1 MIKKKRNKIHTFERL
16 AILLLVIGL
25 SLIICLGR
33 ACNLVYKNGSEY
45 YHKALSQATGSG
57 TVIAARPGN
66 IVDANGTL
74 LASSK
79 KVYRLILDPKV
90 MAETEEKYP
99 GSMDKTVSLM
109 SEAFGIE
116 ATELAGCFRDNS
128 KLSYVRFGGNTILS
142 EEQVETWN
150 TLVQNF
156 QDEKTQWNKTH
167 NEDKIRTRVAGVWF
181 EEEYR
186 REYPLDNVLSKVIG
200 YTTEDTSQGILG
212 LELYYNDTLH
222 GTDGREYSYVD
233 ENGVIKSEVTAA
245 ADGLNVETSLD
256 ANVAE
261 MLQDTIADFMENVG
275 GKRVNILVTDPN
287 DGRVIAMASD
297 TDFSLN
303 EPSRIAD
310 MFTEEEL
317 QNPASTFLLQ
327 EAFRGRMDQLES
339 MSVEKQ
345 REALIQQVQ
354 SNYAVSGTFEP
365 GSTGKS
371 LTLAAGIEE
380 KIIGTDDRFYCDGS
394 ILVDKYTIHC
404 HQEALC
410 GDLNPMEA
418 LGRSCNVAFVRMNE
432 RIGPDIFSKYQEIFN
447 LGQKTGIDLPGEAN
461 TASLIYKSDGLHAIE
476 MATNSFGQGY
486 NVTMLQL
493 AAAYASLVN
502 GGYYYEPHVV
512 TRITDSAGNVVSEH
526 DPVLVRRTI
535 SEETSEYMKEALRYV
550 TTKGTACLI
559 APKEGYTLAGKTGAA
574 EKLPRGTGKYIV
586 SFIGV
591 VPVEAPKFL
600 IYVAVDEPDV
610 EDQSSSVPAQQLV
623 HDCLDKLYSY
633 FNIYPETEDD
643 AYSYDWS
650 KLRDSSGDSDSAGG
664 ESFIDDPDG
673 SVNWIEDTASENES
687 PSEE

>member
-1 MIKKKRNKIHTFERL
+1 MTKKKRNKIHTFKRL

-25 SLIICLGR
+25 LLIICLIR
-33 ACNLVYKNGSEY
+33 AGVLVRTKGSEY

-66 IVDANGTL
+66 IIDANGTI

-90 MAETEEKYP
+90 LSETEKMYP

-116 ATELAGCFRDNS
+116 ATELKKAF
-128 KLSYVRFGGNTILS
+128 LSDTASSYLRFGGNTILS
-142 EEQVETWN
+142 EEQVDVWN
-150 TLVQNF
+150 SLVDAFNA
-156 QDEKTQWNKTH
+156 EKTAWNKAH
-167 NEDKIRTRVAGVWF
+167 EDDKIKVRVAGVWF

-186 REYPLDNVLSKVIG
+186 REYPLDNVLSKVVG
-200 YTTEDTSQGILG
+200 YTVEDTSSGILG
-212 LELYYNDTLH
+212 LELYYNSTLH
-222 GTDGREYSYVD
+222 GTDGRSYSYVD

-245 ADGLNVETSLD
+245 VDGLNIETSLD

-261 MLQDTIADFMENVG
+261 MLQDTIADFMENIG
-275 GKRVNILVTDPN
+275 AKRVNIMVMDPN
-287 DGRVIAMASD
+287 NGEIIAMASD
-297 TDFSLN
+297 TDFNLN
-303 EPSRIAD
+303 DPSDISG

-317 QNPASTFLLQ
+317 ADPASTFLLQ
-327 EAFRGRMDQLES
+327 EAFRGKTDQLES
-339 MSVEKQ
+339 MSYEKQ
-345 REALIQQVQ
+345 LEALTQQVQ
-354 SNYAVSGTFEP
+354 MNYAVSGTFEP

-371 LTLAAGIEE
+371 LTIAAGIEE
-380 KIIGTDDRFYCDGS
+380 KIIGEDDHFYCDGS

-404 HQEALC
+404 HQEDLC
-410 GDLNPMEA
+410 GDLTPMEA
-418 LGRSCNVAFVRMNE
+418 LGRSCNVALVRINE
-432 RIGPDIFSKYQEIFN
+432 LIGPQIFSKYQEIFN
-447 LGQKTGIDLPGEAN
+447 LGQKTGIDLPGEAS
-461 TASLIYKSDGLHAIE
+461 TASLIYKEENLHAVE
-476 MATNSFGQGY
+476 MATNAFGQGY
-486 NVTMLQL
+486 NVTMTQF

-512 TRITDSAGNVVSEH
+512 TRITDNDGNVVAEN

-550 TTKGTACLI
+550 TTRGTACLI

-591 VPVEAPKFL
+591 VPVEDPQFL
-600 IYVAVDEPDV
+600 IYVVVDEPDV

-650 KLRDSSGDSDSAGG
+650 KLRDSSGNSDSADG

-673 SVNWIEDTASENES
+673 SVQWIEDTVADAENE
-687 PSEE
+687 

>member
-1 MIKKKRNKIHTFERL
+1 MTKKKRNKIHTFKRL

-25 SLIICLGR
+25 LLIICLGKGVY
-33 ACNLVYKNGSEY
+33 LVKSKGSEY

-57 TVIAARPGN
+57 TVIASRPGN
-66 IVDANGTL
+66 IVDVNGTI

-79 KVYRLILDPKV
+79 KVYRLILDPK
-90 MAETEEKYP
+90 ALADTEKLYP
-99 GSMDKTVSLM
+99 GSMDKTVTLM
-109 SEAFGIE
+109 SQAFGIE
-116 ATELAGCFRDNS
+116 ATELKKSFLDNS
-128 KLSYVRFGGNTILS
+128 TLAYVRFNKNTILS
-142 EEQVETWN
+142 EEQVDTWN
-150 TLVQNF
+150 TLVADF
-156 QDEKTQWNKTH
+156 QTEKTQWNKTH
-167 NEDKIRTRVAGVWF
+167 DEDADKIKMRIAGVWF

-186 REYPLDNVLSKVIG
+186 REYPLDKVLSKVVG
-200 YTTEDTSQGILG
+200 YTTEDTEKGILG
-212 LELYYNDTLH
+212 LELFYNDVLH

-233 ENGVIKSEVTAA
+233 ENGVIKSDVTAA
-245 ADGLNVETSLD
+245 VDGLNVETSLD

-261 MLQDTIADFMENVG
+261 MLQDTIAEFQESVG
-275 GKRVNILVTDPN
+275 AKRINIMVTDPN
-287 DGRVIAMASD
+287 TGEIIAMASD

-303 EPSRIAD
+303 DPSD
-310 MFTEEEL
+310 VSGMFTEEEL
-317 QNPASTFLLQ
+317 ADPASTFLLQ
-327 EAFRGRMDQLES
+327 EAFRGRMDRLEA
-339 MSVEKQ
+339 MTPEKKK
-345 REALIQQVQ
+345 EALMQQVQ
-354 SNYAVSGTFEP
+354 MNYAVSGTFEP

-380 KIIGTDDRFYCDGS
+380 KIISEDDRFYCDGE

-404 HQEALC
+404 HQEDLC
-410 GDLNPMEA
+410 GDLSPMEA
-418 LGRSCNVAFVRMNE
+418 LGRSCNVGFVRMNE
-432 RIGPDIFSKYQEIFN
+432 RIGANMFAKYQEIFN
-447 LGQKTGIDLPGEAN
+447 LGQKTGVDLPGEAA
-461 TASLIYKSDGLHAIE
+461 TAGLIYKAENLHGIE
-476 MATNSFGQGY
+476 MATNAFGQGY
-486 NVTMLQL
+486 NVTMTQF

-512 TRITDSAGNVVSEH
+512 TRITDNEGNVIREI

-600 IYVAVDEPDV
+600 IYVVVDEPDV

-650 KLRDSSGDSDSAGG
+650 KLRDSSGNSDSANG

-673 SVNWIEDTASENES
+673 SVQWIEETASEEENE
-687 PSEE
+687 